1 MAFDLEL
8 LKTYL
13 NEQDRF
19 CKCNGIRL
27 REIREG
33 YAEAVLDVEE
43 KHLNGLNVVQGGA
56 VYTLCDLAFAGAA
69 NSRGVKA
76 IGMNASVSYIRPGT
90 APLVRAV
97 ATEISRGMKTVVCN
111 VDAFNTEGK
120 LLVRCTMT
128 GFILGEAFDF
138 PVPASREA

>member
-19 CKCNGIRL
+19 CKCSNIRL
-27 REIREG
+27 TEIREG
-33 YAEAVLDVEE
+33 YAEAVLEVEE

-56 VYTLCDLAFAGAA
+56 IYTLCDLAFAGAA

-76 IGMNASVSYIRPGT
+76 IGMNASVHPPRNCASCAGGGDGNQPREKNGHLQCGRLQSGGQT
-90 APLVRAV
+90 SGPLHHDRFH
-97 ATEISRGMKTVVCN
+97 SRGGV
-111 VDAFNTEGK
+111 
-120 LLVRCTMT
+120 
-128 GFILGEAFDF
+128 
-138 PVPASREA
+138 